1 MSGPVLDFHGDV
13 TEWTAALPAYQ
24 QHLIAEI
31 VAADPTLESAT
42 EVWLSAGISTDLAPF
57 GAERVRSA
65 YYEKFL
71 DELHDVLCIPNK
83 YEHEKGQLQEQAKIG
98 QAAVVSLLT
107 AVIVPVLGAAA
118 PVVAPAIAIT
128 MILISRMGL
137 NAWCAVQ
144 TERRK
149 DRSTK

>member
-1 MSGPVLDFHGDV
+1 MSASALEFEGDV
-13 TEWTAALPAYQ
+13 AEWTANLPAYQ
-24 QHLIAEI
+24 RQLIAEI

-57 GAERVRSA
+57 GADRARSA

-71 DELHDVLCIPNK
+71 DELHDLLCVPNK
-83 YEHEKGQLQEQAKIG
+83 YENEKGQLREQANVG

-107 AVIVPVLGAAA
+107 TVIVPVLGAAA
-118 PVVAPAIAIT
+118 PIVAPAIAIT

-144 TERRK
+144 TERRQAK
-149 DRSTK
+149 SS

>member
-1 MSGPVLDFHGDV
+1 VSTLDIELDGDIDD
-13 TEWTAALPAYQ
+13 WTAGLPSYQ
-24 QHLIAEI
+24 QRLVGEL

-57 GAERVRSA
+57 GVERTRSA

-71 DELHDVLCIPNK
+71 DELHDLLCVPNK
-83 YEHEKGQLQEQAKIG
+83 YESEKGQLQEQAKVG

-118 PVVAPAIAIT
+118 PIVAPAIAIT

-144 TERRK
+144 TERRQS
-149 DRSTK
+149 RSS

>member
-1 MSGPVLDFHGDV
+1 MSADEIEFWGDV
-13 TEWTAALPAYQ
+13 DDWTAGLAPYQ
-24 QHLIAEI
+24 RQLVEEI
-31 VAADPTLESAT
+31 VAADPTLESGT

-57 GAERVRSA
+57 GADKKRSA

-71 DELHDVLCIPNK
+71 DELHDLLCVANK
-83 YEHEKGQLQEQAKIG
+83 YEKEKGQLREQAKVG

-107 AVIVPVLGAAA
+107 TVVVPVLGAAA
-118 PVVAPAIAIT
+118 PIVAPAIAIT

-144 TERRK
+144 SERRDK
-149 DRSTK
+149 SS